1 MLVAALFIATQAL
14 PKDYDLEMVQFAND
28 AKVFD

>member
-14 PKDYDLEMVQFAND
+14 AKNYDLEMMQFAND
-28 AKVFD
+28 ARVLD

>member
-14 PKDYDLEMVQFAND
+14 AKNYDLEMVQFSND
-28 AKVFD
+28 ARLFD